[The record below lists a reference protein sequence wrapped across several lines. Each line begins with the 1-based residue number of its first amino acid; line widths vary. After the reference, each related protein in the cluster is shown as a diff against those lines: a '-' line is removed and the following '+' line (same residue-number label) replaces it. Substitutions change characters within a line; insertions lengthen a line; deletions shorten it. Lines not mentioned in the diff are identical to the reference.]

1 MRKLKLFSLLAAL
14 VCATTMWAAT
24 GSWTSGDCTVTLAA
38 DGTLTVSGNGA
49 MSSSQR
55 DWYSNRSDIKRVVI
69 EDGVTTICANAFYN
83 AVNLISVKLGKDVQ
97 TIEERAFNGCIA
109 LKKIFIPASV
119 TNIGNGGGD
128 IFFDCTS
135 LADVYLYADA
145 STLTCG
151 EDGDDFI
158 TYPQKTTR
166 CHVKAGTAD
175 SYTDKFSDINVTFVD
190 DLMYLDGVTVDE
202 FPSGKNTII
211 ADGAAHYLMNG
222 GSATD
227 GYFEYSEDNSSW
239 STAIPSKSATGT
251 YTVYY
256 RLTDGSNA
264 STSISVDV
272 TLAAFEGT
280 EVISYNYCYDCQRSP
295 AYPKA
300 DATCRLSGFRDPFVG
315 NGMSA
320 GPWKLNYVGNYNPN
334 NDMYGVISQVNRAL
348 EEYYGITGSGD
359 QYTAEEIN
367 AIKRNI
373 KVYAL
378 YQKQGDD
385 WCTTEGTMNG
395 RISSGYGLVVAMENT
410 PESETALFIAGR
422 SDFGCFLSD
431 VEYSSSDSYNM
442 SSTEDIAHPAS
453 AATPNTSDD
462 VDGIESAMAALVAA
476 GGTTDLIIN
485 RTLYKDDHFNTL
497 CLPFSLNASEL
508 AASPLAG
515 CQLYSLSDAYY
526 EGERLDLTITEE
538 TSIEAGM
545 PYLIK
550 WNNDGSE
557 ITSMNFTGVTV
568 TTSTGSTVTKGD
580 VRFVGTIGR
589 STLPHGDADY
599 LFLGANDILYYSD
612 DYDDTSMKG
621 FRAYFI
627 VDNASGDVS
636 RHAPA
641 RLVIAAPKTPTAV
654 ENVQGNNVQSTKV
667 IENGQL
673 FIIKNGVKYN
683 AQGKVVK

>member
-1 MRKLKLFSLLAAL
+1 MRKVKLLTLLAAL
-14 VCATTMWAAT
+14 VCAATMWAAT
-24 GSWTSGDCTVTLAA
+24 GSWTSGSCTVTLTD
-38 DGTLTVSGNGA
+38 DGTLTVSGNGV
-49 MSSSQR
+49 MSSSQTG
-55 DWYSNRSDIKRVVI
+55 WSPNRPDIKRVVI
-69 EDGVTTICANAFYN
+69 EDGVTTICENAFYYT
-83 AVNLISVKLGKDVQ
+83 ANLISVKLGKDVQ
-97 TIEERAFNGCIA
+97 TIEDGAFTGCAA

-119 TNIGNGGGD
+119 TNIGNGSGSVFGD
-128 IFFDCTS
+128 CRS

-145 STLTCG
+145 STLTWNKN
-151 EDGDDFI
+151 DYFPDFMF
-158 TYPQKTTR
+158 PKKTTR

-211 ADGAAHYLMNG
+211 ADGAAHYLMNAG
-222 GSATD
+222 NATG

-239 STAIPSKSATGT
+239 STTIPSKTATGT

-256 RLTDGSNA
+256 RLTDGSNSTAA
-264 STSISVDV
+264 SAGIT
-272 TLAAFEGT
+272 AALQAPEGT

-300 DATCRLSGFRDPFVG
+300 DAACRLSGFRDPFVG

-320 GPWKLNYVGNYNPN
+320 GPWKLNYVANYDPN
-334 NDMYGVISQVNRAL
+334 NDMYGVTSQVNRAL
-348 EEYYGITGSGD
+348 QEYYGITGPGD

-385 WCTTEGTMNG
+385 WYSTGGTMNG
-395 RISSGYGLVVAMENT
+395 RINSGYGLVVAMENT

-442 SSTEDIAHPAS
+442 SSTEDIAHPK
-453 AATPNTSDD
+453 TRDN
-462 VDGIESAMAALVAA
+462 VDGIETAMAALIGAPTNLTIVR
-476 GGTTDLIIN
+476 D
-485 RTLYKDDHFNTL
+485 LYKDGFFNTL
-497 CLPFSLNASEL
+497 CLPFSLTEAEL
-508 AASPLAG
+508 EASPLAG
-515 CQLYSLSDAYY
+515 CQLYSLSDADYNT
-526 EGERLDLTITEE
+526 GRLDLSITEE
-538 TSIEAGM
+538 TAIEAGM

-550 WNNDGSE
+550 WTSGSD
-557 ITSMNFTGVTV
+557 IASMTFTGVTV
-568 TTSTGSTVTKGD
+568 TASTGSTVTKGG

-589 STLPHGDADY
+589 STLPHGDANY
-599 LFLGANDILYYSD
+599 LFLGANDNLYYSD
-612 DYDDTSMKG
+612 GTDDTSMKG

-627 VDNASGDVS
+627 VDNVSGEAPRQAS
-636 RHAPA
+636 A
-641 RLVIAAPKTPTAV
+641 RLVIAPKMPTAV
-654 ENVQGNNVQSTKV
+654 ENVSAKIGESEKR

-673 FIIKNGVKYN
+673 IIIKNGVKYN
-683 AQGKVVK
+683 AQGQMVM